1 MYADSKGSMMLMA
14 EEEERRLEWAEEELE
29 ACSKASTRA
38 LRRLTSS
45 AVSGWK
51 REREGEKIERETERN
66 KDKDRV
72 REARNREKYRGER
85 TEKKT
90 ERDLLRH
97 GCNSS
102 SL

>member
-72 REARNREKYRGER
+72 RSEKQRNAGEKEQR
-85 TEKKT
+85 KKT
-90 ERDLLRH
+90 ERFT
-97 GCNSS
+97 
-102 SL
+102 

>member
-1 MYADSKGSMMLMA
+1 MFQGVHTSFKTFDFFGCKWL
-14 EEEERRLEWAEEELE
+14 EE
-29 ACSKASTRA
+29 K
-38 LRRLTSS
+38 
-45 AVSGWK
+45 
-51 REREGEKIERETERN
+51 EREGKKIERETERN

-90 ERDLLRH
+90 ERDLFRH